1 MGELFKGPSLIPIL
15 VCTVGSKSLSVFE
28 ASCRAYAPQ
37 HSLIIA
43 QGSEG
48 SFGADYNKIMLEA
61 FKFHDEVIIANDD
74 VVLNPWTVESL
85 LTDVQKLKPEIKDRL
100 GVVSV
105 LSDYVR
111 WQQNIRYKFREED
124 QLVQGKWQTE
134 RVIRCVEFLSPI
146 LAWVPKKAF
155 EVAQFPPINLWSD
168 DVWLK
173 DLTAKGFM
181 HFVSTAYVHHVG
193 QQSIGF
199 NDEKLYNDAKPWMIA
214 NRPKYFMEFT
224 GENISNSLC
233 SAT

>member
-1 MGELFKGPSLIPIL
+1 MGRVLKEPSVIPIL
-15 VCTVGSKSLSVFE
+15 VCTVGSKSLPVFE
-28 ASCRAYAPQ
+28 ASCHAYAPQ
-37 HSLIIA
+37 HQLIVA

-48 SFGADYNKIMLEA
+48 SFGADYNKAREEA
-61 FKFHDEVIIANDD
+61 FKHYDEVIIANDD
-74 VVLNPWTVESL
+74 VALNPWTIETLLADVE
-85 LTDVQKLKPEIKDRL
+85 KLRPEVKEKL

-111 WQQNIRYKFREED
+111 WQQNVRYKFREDD
-124 QLVQGKWQTE
+124 QLVNGKWQTE
-134 RVIRCVEFLSPI
+134 RVIRCVDFLSPI
-146 LAWVPKKAF
+146 LAWVPKQAF
-155 EVAQFPPINLWSD
+155 EAAQFPPINLWSD

-214 NRPKYFMEFT
+214 NRPEYFTEFT
-224 GENISNSLC
+224 GEKV
-233 SAT
+233 AA